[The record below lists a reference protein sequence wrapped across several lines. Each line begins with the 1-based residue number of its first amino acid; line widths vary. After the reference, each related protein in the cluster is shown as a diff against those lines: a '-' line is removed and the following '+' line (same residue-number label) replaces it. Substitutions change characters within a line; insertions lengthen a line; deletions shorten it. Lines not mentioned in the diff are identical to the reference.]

1 MPLFL
6 PAAQLLASI
15 RCAIHRGRRPAAE
28 PLPQIFHHLSQL
40 LLLLLVLLLRCRL
53 SLARFLDVMIQ
64 DLLLVLL
71 RIWGRLRG
79 VLRRQSLN
87 VILRLNQEMAPAS
100 TLDLAALELVI
111 RDFFGW
117 TATDPTRDR

>member
-1 MPLFL
+1 MPIFL
-6 PAAQLLASI
+6 PAARLLASI
-15 RCAIHRGRRPAAE
+15 RCAICRSRRPAAE
-28 PLPQIFHHLSQL
+28 PLPQVFHNLSQL
-40 LLLLLVLLLRCRL
+40 LLLLLVLLLICRL
-53 SLARFLDVMIQ
+53 SWAMFLDVMIQ

-79 VLRRQSLN
+79 VLSRQSLN

-100 TLDLAALELVI
+100 TLDLAAFELVI

-117 TATDPTRDR
+117 TAMDPTRDR